1 MEDLSDKDMLEI
13 SEFVS
18 SKNIDKNTEMTSLLF
33 QVFYLQEELEN
44 SEMELQTLT
53 QALQEI

>member
-18 SKNIDKNTEMTSLLF
+18 SKDIVRNAEMTQLLF
-33 QVFYLQEELEN
+33 QVFYLEEELDN
-44 SEMELQTLT
+44 SHMEL
-53 QALQEI
+53 

>member
-53 QALQEI
+53 QAL